1 MGTTEIT
8 ATPGQPRIDMQRE
21 FAAPRAL
28 VYRAYT
34 DPALLVQW
42 IGPRRFTMTVDR
54 WDPQDGGAWRY
65 THRDDAG
72 NEFVFH
78 GVFHG
83 TPSPDG
89 MVQTFEFE
97 GAPGHISLD
106 WVEFEDRGET
116 TVVHTHSVHQSVE
129 ARDAMIAAG
138 MTSGINEGYERLD
151 ELLASQTVAA

>member
-42 IGPRRFTMTVDR
+42 IGPRRLTMTVDR

-65 THRDDAG
+65 THRDGAG

-83 TPSPDG
+83 APSPDG

-116 TVVHTHSVHQSVE
+116 TVVHTHSVHQSVQ

-151 ELLASQTVAA
+151 ELLARQTVTA

>member
-42 IGPRRFTMTVDR
+42 IGPRRLTMTVER
-54 WDPQDGGAWRY
+54 WDPQNGGAWRY
-65 THRDDAG
+65 IHRDDAG
-72 NEFVFH
+72 NEFAFH

-83 TPSPDG
+83 APSPDG

-116 TVVHTHSVHQSVE
+116 TIVHTHSVHQSVE

-138 MTSGINEGYERLD
+138 MTSGVNEGYERLD
-151 ELLASQTVAA
+151 ELLASQAVSA

>member
-8 ATPGQPRIDMQRE
+8 AVPGQPRIDMQRE

-34 DPALLVQW
+34 DPALLAQW
-42 IGPRRFTMTVDR
+42 LGPRRFEMTVDR
-54 WDPQDGGAWRY
+54 WDPRDGGAWRY

-83 TPSPDG
+83 APSPAG
-89 MVQTFEFE
+89 MAQTFEFE

-106 WVEFEDRGET
+106 WIEFEDRGER

-138 MTSGINEGYERLD
+138 MASGVNEGYERLD
-151 ELLASQTVAA
+151 ELLASQTVPG

>member
-8 ATPGQPRIDMQRE
+8 AASGQSRIDMQRE

-42 IGPRRFTMTVDR
+42 LGPRRFEMTVDR
-54 WDPQDGGAWRY
+54 WDPRDGGAWRY

-72 NEFVFH
+72 NEFAFH

-83 TPSPDG
+83 APSPEG

-116 TVVHTHSVHQSVE
+116 TIVHTHSVHQSVE

-138 MTSGINEGYERLD
+138 MTSGVNEGYERLD
-151 ELLASQTVAA
+151 ELLASQTVPA